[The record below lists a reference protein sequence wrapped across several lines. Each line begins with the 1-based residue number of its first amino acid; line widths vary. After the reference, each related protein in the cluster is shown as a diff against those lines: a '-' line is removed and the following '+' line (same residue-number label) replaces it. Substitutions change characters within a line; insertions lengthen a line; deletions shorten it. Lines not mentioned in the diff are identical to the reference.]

1 MKMFI
6 NGIYCNRE
14 RTMSK
19 EWLEGLEFSAQ
30 SINPNSI
37 VFRNQRFSTRN
48 SSKYN
53 KYWLMMMLIRQ
64 NAHLLNLFILYGT
77 EYIQQMTKC
86 YCASWI
92 RDASKYT
99 NTVVFF
105 FFFSFLSATAAATS
119 KITNKKKQKPE
130 LVFFSYSCVL
140 FARDCRYS

>member
-1 MKMFI
+1 MFI

-19 EWLEGLEFSAQ
+19 EWLEGLELSAQ
-30 SINPNSI
+30 FINPNSI

-53 KYWLMMMLIRQ
+53 KYWLMMLIRQ

-99 NTVVFF
+99 NTNSLFF
-105 FFFSFLSATAAATS
+105 FFAFLISTPTI
-119 KITNKKKQKPE
+119 ITTTTTRTWTGFYTQ
-130 LVFFSYSCVL
+130 LCL
-140 FARDCRYS
+140 ICARLSHS

>member
-1 MKMFI
+1 MFI

-19 EWLEGLEFSAQ
+19 EWLEGLELSAQ
-30 SINPNSI
+30 FINPNSI

-99 NTVVFF
+99 NTNSLFF
-105 FFFSFLSATAAATS
+105 FFAFLISTPTI
-119 KITNKKKQKPE
+119 ITTTTTRTWTGFYTQ
-130 LVFFSYSCVL
+130 LCL
-140 FARDCRYS
+140 ICARLSHS